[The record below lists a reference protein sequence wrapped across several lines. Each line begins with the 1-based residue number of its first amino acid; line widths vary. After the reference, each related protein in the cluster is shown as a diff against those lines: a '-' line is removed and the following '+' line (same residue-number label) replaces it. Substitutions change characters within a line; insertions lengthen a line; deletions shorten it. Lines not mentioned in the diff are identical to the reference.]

1 MQALSEMK
9 GLFIMKSNQYIKTIY
24 QPKIFIWLT
33 KTERPT
39 GRITLTK
46 IVGGFTITSSDS
58 TRTHRH
64 ERIGILMIW
73 KIYLRNL
80 I

>member
-1 MQALSEMK
+1 
-9 GLFIMKSNQYIKTIY
+9 MKSNQYIKTIY
-24 QPKIFIWLT
+24 QSKIFIWLT

-39 GRITLTK
+39 GRITLMK

-58 TRTHRH
+58 TRTQT
-64 ERIGILMIW
+64 W
-73 KIYLRNL
+73 KNRDIDDLKNIFKKPNL